1 MSFLTEWLTTIVLF
15 ILFAIVIDMLLPS
28 SSMQKYAKMVVS
40 LLLIVVMLTPIF
52 KLFKT
57 DPEVIFEYLTKN
69 GQSESADIKNQIN
82 SKKIEIQ
89 ASQRAYILEEMAVQ
103 LKKKAEE
110 RFSHDEYKVGRIKL
124 TAGEKVDSEEDIKTI
139 SVYMAP
145 SSEKT
150 VQTVA
155 PVHIDTD
162 HAYVTK
168 EAAEQKE
175 AKQIQTQLA
184 DIWEIG
190 SEKITVHMEG
200 GRVSAMNKNGLWNV
214 LKKQFL
220 PGQTKDGEKPKL
232 TKYHYFLFVFVL
244 GVSFMLVSQLFS
256 SPEKTENAK
265 TITAVS
271 SQHSADSKEKTAEV
285 FKASKSDKPKDSI
298 DDYEKE
304 YENQLKE
311 ILETIIGVDD
321 VSVVVNVD
329 ATSLKVYEKN
339 KSNKNTTT
347 EETDKEGGKRSVTDQ
362 SSEEE
367 IVMIKNGD
375 KETPVVVQT
384 KKPDIR
390 GVLVVAQGVDNVQIK
405 QTIIEAVTRVL
416 DVPSHRVAVAPKKI
430 KEDS

>member
-162 HAYVTK
+162 HAYVTI
-168 EAAEQKE
+168 EAAELKE

-200 GRVSAMNKNGLWNV
+200 G
-214 LKKQFL
+214 
-220 PGQTKDGEKPKL
+220 E
-232 TKYHYFLFVFVL
+232 
-244 GVSFMLVSQLFS
+244 
-256 SPEKTENAK
+256 
-265 TITAVS
+265 
-271 SQHSADSKEKTAEV
+271 
-285 FKASKSDKPKDSI
+285 
-298 DDYEKE
+298 
-304 YENQLKE
+304 
-311 ILETIIGVDD
+311 
-321 VSVVVNVD
+321 SVGN
-329 ATSLKVYEKN
+329 E
-339 KSNKNTTT
+339 
-347 EETDKEGGKRSVTDQ
+347 
-362 SSEEE
+362 
-367 IVMIKNGD
+367 
-375 KETPVVVQT
+375 
-384 KKPDIR
+384 
-390 GVLVVAQGVDNVQIK
+390 
-405 QTIIEAVTRVL
+405 
-416 DVPSHRVAVAPKKI
+416 
-430 KEDS
+430 

>member
-57 DPEVIFEYLTKN
+57 DPEIIFEYLTKN

-89 ASQRAYILEEMAVQ
+89 ASQRSYILEEMAVQ

-175 AKQIQTQLA
+175 AKQIKTQLA

-200 GRVSAMNKNGLWNV
+200 G
-214 LKKQFL
+214 
-220 PGQTKDGEKPKL
+220 E
-232 TKYHYFLFVFVL
+232 
-244 GVSFMLVSQLFS
+244 
-256 SPEKTENAK
+256 
-265 TITAVS
+265 
-271 SQHSADSKEKTAEV
+271 
-285 FKASKSDKPKDSI
+285 
-298 DDYEKE
+298 
-304 YENQLKE
+304 
-311 ILETIIGVDD
+311 
-321 VSVVVNVD
+321 SVGN
-329 ATSLKVYEKN
+329 E
-339 KSNKNTTT
+339 
-347 EETDKEGGKRSVTDQ
+347 
-362 SSEEE
+362 
-367 IVMIKNGD
+367 
-375 KETPVVVQT
+375 
-384 KKPDIR
+384 
-390 GVLVVAQGVDNVQIK
+390 
-405 QTIIEAVTRVL
+405 
-416 DVPSHRVAVAPKKI
+416 
-430 KEDS
+430 

>member
-52 KLFKT
+52 KLFNT
-57 DPEVIFEYLTKN
+57 DPAVIFEYLTKN

-110 RFSHDEYKVGRIKL
+110 RFSHDEYKVGNIKL
-124 TAGEKVDSEEDIKTI
+124 TAGEKVDSEEDIQTI

-190 SEKITVHMEG
+190 SEKITVYMEG
-200 GRVSAMNKNGLWNV
+200 G
-214 LKKQFL
+214 
-220 PGQTKDGEKPKL
+220 E
-232 TKYHYFLFVFVL
+232 
-244 GVSFMLVSQLFS
+244 
-256 SPEKTENAK
+256 
-265 TITAVS
+265 
-271 SQHSADSKEKTAEV
+271 
-285 FKASKSDKPKDSI
+285 
-298 DDYEKE
+298 
-304 YENQLKE
+304 
-311 ILETIIGVDD
+311 
-321 VSVVVNVD
+321 SVGN
-329 ATSLKVYEKN
+329 E
-339 KSNKNTTT
+339 
-347 EETDKEGGKRSVTDQ
+347 
-362 SSEEE
+362 
-367 IVMIKNGD
+367 
-375 KETPVVVQT
+375 
-384 KKPDIR
+384 
-390 GVLVVAQGVDNVQIK
+390 
-405 QTIIEAVTRVL
+405 
-416 DVPSHRVAVAPKKI
+416 
-430 KEDS
+430 

>member
-175 AKQIQTQLA
+175 AKQIQTRLA

-200 GRVSAMNKNGLWNV
+200 G
-214 LKKQFL
+214 
-220 PGQTKDGEKPKL
+220 E
-232 TKYHYFLFVFVL
+232 
-244 GVSFMLVSQLFS
+244 
-256 SPEKTENAK
+256 
-265 TITAVS
+265 
-271 SQHSADSKEKTAEV
+271 
-285 FKASKSDKPKDSI
+285 
-298 DDYEKE
+298 
-304 YENQLKE
+304 
-311 ILETIIGVDD
+311 
-321 VSVVVNVD
+321 SVGN
-329 ATSLKVYEKN
+329 E
-339 KSNKNTTT
+339 
-347 EETDKEGGKRSVTDQ
+347 
-362 SSEEE
+362 
-367 IVMIKNGD
+367 
-375 KETPVVVQT
+375 
-384 KKPDIR
+384 
-390 GVLVVAQGVDNVQIK
+390 
-405 QTIIEAVTRVL
+405 
-416 DVPSHRVAVAPKKI
+416 
-430 KEDS
+430 

>member
-155 PVHIDTD
+155 PIHIDTD

-200 GRVSAMNKNGLWNV
+200 G
-214 LKKQFL
+214 
-220 PGQTKDGEKPKL
+220 E
-232 TKYHYFLFVFVL
+232 
-244 GVSFMLVSQLFS
+244 
-256 SPEKTENAK
+256 
-265 TITAVS
+265 
-271 SQHSADSKEKTAEV
+271 
-285 FKASKSDKPKDSI
+285 
-298 DDYEKE
+298 
-304 YENQLKE
+304 
-311 ILETIIGVDD
+311 
-321 VSVVVNVD
+321 SVGN
-329 ATSLKVYEKN
+329 E
-339 KSNKNTTT
+339 
-347 EETDKEGGKRSVTDQ
+347 
-362 SSEEE
+362 
-367 IVMIKNGD
+367 
-375 KETPVVVQT
+375 
-384 KKPDIR
+384 
-390 GVLVVAQGVDNVQIK
+390 
-405 QTIIEAVTRVL
+405 
-416 DVPSHRVAVAPKKI
+416 
-430 KEDS
+430 

>member
-52 KLFKT
+52 KLFNT
-57 DPEVIFEYLTKN
+57 DPAVIFEYLTKN

-110 RFSHDEYKVGRIKL
+110 RFSHDEYKVGNIKL
-124 TAGEKVDSEEDIKTI
+124 TAGEKVDSEEDIQTI

-175 AKQIQTQLA
+175 TKQIQSQLA

-200 GRVSAMNKNGLWNV
+200 G
-214 LKKQFL
+214 
-220 PGQTKDGEKPKL
+220 E
-232 TKYHYFLFVFVL
+232 
-244 GVSFMLVSQLFS
+244 
-256 SPEKTENAK
+256 
-265 TITAVS
+265 
-271 SQHSADSKEKTAEV
+271 
-285 FKASKSDKPKDSI
+285 
-298 DDYEKE
+298 
-304 YENQLKE
+304 
-311 ILETIIGVDD
+311 
-321 VSVVVNVD
+321 SVGN
-329 ATSLKVYEKN
+329 E
-339 KSNKNTTT
+339 
-347 EETDKEGGKRSVTDQ
+347 
-362 SSEEE
+362 
-367 IVMIKNGD
+367 
-375 KETPVVVQT
+375 
-384 KKPDIR
+384 
-390 GVLVVAQGVDNVQIK
+390 
-405 QTIIEAVTRVL
+405 
-416 DVPSHRVAVAPKKI
+416 
-430 KEDS
+430 

>member
-175 AKQIQTQLA
+175 AKQIKTQLA

-190 SEKITVHMEG
+190 SEKITVHMDG
-200 GRVSAMNKNGLWNV
+200 G
-214 LKKQFL
+214 
-220 PGQTKDGEKPKL
+220 E
-232 TKYHYFLFVFVL
+232 
-244 GVSFMLVSQLFS
+244 
-256 SPEKTENAK
+256 
-265 TITAVS
+265 
-271 SQHSADSKEKTAEV
+271 
-285 FKASKSDKPKDSI
+285 
-298 DDYEKE
+298 
-304 YENQLKE
+304 
-311 ILETIIGVDD
+311 
-321 VSVVVNVD
+321 SVGN
-329 ATSLKVYEKN
+329 E
-339 KSNKNTTT
+339 
-347 EETDKEGGKRSVTDQ
+347 
-362 SSEEE
+362 
-367 IVMIKNGD
+367 
-375 KETPVVVQT
+375 
-384 KKPDIR
+384 
-390 GVLVVAQGVDNVQIK
+390 
-405 QTIIEAVTRVL
+405 
-416 DVPSHRVAVAPKKI
+416 
-430 KEDS
+430 

>member
-52 KLFKT
+52 KLFNT

-69 GQSESADIKNQIN
+69 GQSESAGIKNQIN

-139 SVYMAP
+139 SVFIAP

-155 PVHIDTD
+155 PVNIDTD

-200 GRVSAMNKNGLWNV
+200 G
-214 LKKQFL
+214 
-220 PGQTKDGEKPKL
+220 E
-232 TKYHYFLFVFVL
+232 
-244 GVSFMLVSQLFS
+244 
-256 SPEKTENAK
+256 
-265 TITAVS
+265 
-271 SQHSADSKEKTAEV
+271 
-285 FKASKSDKPKDSI
+285 
-298 DDYEKE
+298 
-304 YENQLKE
+304 
-311 ILETIIGVDD
+311 
-321 VSVVVNVD
+321 SVGN
-329 ATSLKVYEKN
+329 E
-339 KSNKNTTT
+339 
-347 EETDKEGGKRSVTDQ
+347 
-362 SSEEE
+362 
-367 IVMIKNGD
+367 
-375 KETPVVVQT
+375 
-384 KKPDIR
+384 
-390 GVLVVAQGVDNVQIK
+390 
-405 QTIIEAVTRVL
+405 
-416 DVPSHRVAVAPKKI
+416 
-430 KEDS
+430 

>member
-57 DPEVIFEYLTKN
+57 DPEIIFEYLTKN

-124 TAGEKVDSEEDIKTI
+124 TVGEKVDSEEDIKTI

-200 GRVSAMNKNGLWNV
+200 G
-214 LKKQFL
+214 
-220 PGQTKDGEKPKL
+220 E
-232 TKYHYFLFVFVL
+232 
-244 GVSFMLVSQLFS
+244 
-256 SPEKTENAK
+256 
-265 TITAVS
+265 
-271 SQHSADSKEKTAEV
+271 
-285 FKASKSDKPKDSI
+285 
-298 DDYEKE
+298 
-304 YENQLKE
+304 
-311 ILETIIGVDD
+311 
-321 VSVVVNVD
+321 SVGN
-329 ATSLKVYEKN
+329 E
-339 KSNKNTTT
+339 
-347 EETDKEGGKRSVTDQ
+347 
-362 SSEEE
+362 
-367 IVMIKNGD
+367 
-375 KETPVVVQT
+375 
-384 KKPDIR
+384 
-390 GVLVVAQGVDNVQIK
+390 
-405 QTIIEAVTRVL
+405 
-416 DVPSHRVAVAPKKI
+416 
-430 KEDS
+430 

>member
-57 DPEVIFEYLTKN
+57 NPEVIFEYLTKN

-200 GRVSAMNKNGLWNV
+200 G
-214 LKKQFL
+214 
-220 PGQTKDGEKPKL
+220 E
-232 TKYHYFLFVFVL
+232 
-244 GVSFMLVSQLFS
+244 
-256 SPEKTENAK
+256 
-265 TITAVS
+265 
-271 SQHSADSKEKTAEV
+271 
-285 FKASKSDKPKDSI
+285 
-298 DDYEKE
+298 
-304 YENQLKE
+304 
-311 ILETIIGVDD
+311 
-321 VSVVVNVD
+321 SVGN
-329 ATSLKVYEKN
+329 E
-339 KSNKNTTT
+339 
-347 EETDKEGGKRSVTDQ
+347 
-362 SSEEE
+362 
-367 IVMIKNGD
+367 
-375 KETPVVVQT
+375 
-384 KKPDIR
+384 
-390 GVLVVAQGVDNVQIK
+390 
-405 QTIIEAVTRVL
+405 
-416 DVPSHRVAVAPKKI
+416 
-430 KEDS
+430 

>member
-1 MSFLTEWLTTIVLF
+1 MSFLTEWLTSIVLF

-69 GQSESADIKNQIN
+69 GQSESAEIKNQIN

-110 RFSHDEYKVGRIKL
+110 MFSHDEYKVDQIKI

-155 PVHIDTD
+155 PIDINTD
-162 HAYVTK
+162 QAYVTK
-168 EAAEQKE
+168 EKVEQKE
-175 AKQIQTQLA
+175 AKQIETKLA

-200 GRVSAMNKNGLWNV
+200 GER
-214 LKKQFL
+214 
-220 PGQTKDGEKPKL
+220 
-232 TKYHYFLFVFVL
+232 
-244 GVSFMLVSQLFS
+244 
-256 SPEKTENAK
+256 
-265 TITAVS
+265 
-271 SQHSADSKEKTAEV
+271 
-285 FKASKSDKPKDSI
+285 
-298 DDYEKE
+298 
-304 YENQLKE
+304 
-311 ILETIIGVDD
+311 IG
-321 VSVVVNVD
+321 N
-329 ATSLKVYEKN
+329 E
-339 KSNKNTTT
+339 
-347 EETDKEGGKRSVTDQ
+347 
-362 SSEEE
+362 
-367 IVMIKNGD
+367 
-375 KETPVVVQT
+375 
-384 KKPDIR
+384 
-390 GVLVVAQGVDNVQIK
+390 
-405 QTIIEAVTRVL
+405 
-416 DVPSHRVAVAPKKI
+416 
-430 KEDS
+430 

>member
-69 GQSESADIKNQIN
+69 EQSESADIKNQIN

-110 RFSHDEYKVGRIKL
+110 RFSHDEYKVGSIKL

-139 SVYMAP
+139 RVYMAP

-190 SEKITVHMEG
+190 SKKITVHMEG
-200 GRVSAMNKNGLWNV
+200 G
-214 LKKQFL
+214 
-220 PGQTKDGEKPKL
+220 E
-232 TKYHYFLFVFVL
+232 
-244 GVSFMLVSQLFS
+244 
-256 SPEKTENAK
+256 
-265 TITAVS
+265 
-271 SQHSADSKEKTAEV
+271 
-285 FKASKSDKPKDSI
+285 
-298 DDYEKE
+298 
-304 YENQLKE
+304 
-311 ILETIIGVDD
+311 
-321 VSVVVNVD
+321 SVGN
-329 ATSLKVYEKN
+329 E
-339 KSNKNTTT
+339 
-347 EETDKEGGKRSVTDQ
+347 
-362 SSEEE
+362 
-367 IVMIKNGD
+367 
-375 KETPVVVQT
+375 
-384 KKPDIR
+384 
-390 GVLVVAQGVDNVQIK
+390 
-405 QTIIEAVTRVL
+405 
-416 DVPSHRVAVAPKKI
+416 
-430 KEDS
+430 

>member
-69 GQSESADIKNQIN
+69 EQSESADIKNQIN

-110 RFSHDEYKVGRIKL
+110 RFSHDEYKVGSIKL

-150 VQTVA
+150 VQTVV

-190 SEKITVHMEG
+190 RKKITVHMEG
-200 GRVSAMNKNGLWNV
+200 G
-214 LKKQFL
+214 
-220 PGQTKDGEKPKL
+220 E
-232 TKYHYFLFVFVL
+232 
-244 GVSFMLVSQLFS
+244 
-256 SPEKTENAK
+256 
-265 TITAVS
+265 
-271 SQHSADSKEKTAEV
+271 
-285 FKASKSDKPKDSI
+285 
-298 DDYEKE
+298 
-304 YENQLKE
+304 
-311 ILETIIGVDD
+311 
-321 VSVVVNVD
+321 SVGN
-329 ATSLKVYEKN
+329 E
-339 KSNKNTTT
+339 
-347 EETDKEGGKRSVTDQ
+347 
-362 SSEEE
+362 
-367 IVMIKNGD
+367 
-375 KETPVVVQT
+375 
-384 KKPDIR
+384 
-390 GVLVVAQGVDNVQIK
+390 
-405 QTIIEAVTRVL
+405 
-416 DVPSHRVAVAPKKI
+416 
-430 KEDS
+430 

>member
-69 GQSESADIKNQIN
+69 EQSESADIKNQIN

-110 RFSHDEYKVGRIKL
+110 RFSHDEYKVGSIKL

-139 SVYMAP
+139 RVYMAP

-190 SEKITVHMEG
+190 RKKITVHMEG
-200 GRVSAMNKNGLWNV
+200 G
-214 LKKQFL
+214 
-220 PGQTKDGEKPKL
+220 E
-232 TKYHYFLFVFVL
+232 
-244 GVSFMLVSQLFS
+244 
-256 SPEKTENAK
+256 
-265 TITAVS
+265 
-271 SQHSADSKEKTAEV
+271 
-285 FKASKSDKPKDSI
+285 
-298 DDYEKE
+298 
-304 YENQLKE
+304 
-311 ILETIIGVDD
+311 
-321 VSVVVNVD
+321 SVGN
-329 ATSLKVYEKN
+329 E
-339 KSNKNTTT
+339 
-347 EETDKEGGKRSVTDQ
+347 
-362 SSEEE
+362 
-367 IVMIKNGD
+367 
-375 KETPVVVQT
+375 
-384 KKPDIR
+384 
-390 GVLVVAQGVDNVQIK
+390 
-405 QTIIEAVTRVL
+405 
-416 DVPSHRVAVAPKKI
+416 
-430 KEDS
+430 

>member
-57 DPEVIFEYLTKN
+57 DPEIIFEYLTKN

-200 GRVSAMNKNGLWNV
+200 G
-214 LKKQFL
+214 
-220 PGQTKDGEKPKL
+220 E
-232 TKYHYFLFVFVL
+232 
-244 GVSFMLVSQLFS
+244 
-256 SPEKTENAK
+256 
-265 TITAVS
+265 
-271 SQHSADSKEKTAEV
+271 
-285 FKASKSDKPKDSI
+285 
-298 DDYEKE
+298 
-304 YENQLKE
+304 
-311 ILETIIGVDD
+311 
-321 VSVVVNVD
+321 SVGN
-329 ATSLKVYEKN
+329 E
-339 KSNKNTTT
+339 
-347 EETDKEGGKRSVTDQ
+347 
-362 SSEEE
+362 
-367 IVMIKNGD
+367 
-375 KETPVVVQT
+375 
-384 KKPDIR
+384 
-390 GVLVVAQGVDNVQIK
+390 
-405 QTIIEAVTRVL
+405 
-416 DVPSHRVAVAPKKI
+416 
-430 KEDS
+430 

>member
-69 GQSESADIKNQIN
+69 GQSESANIKNQIN

-175 AKQIQTQLA
+175 AKQIKTQLA

-200 GRVSAMNKNGLWNV
+200 G
-214 LKKQFL
+214 
-220 PGQTKDGEKPKL
+220 E
-232 TKYHYFLFVFVL
+232 
-244 GVSFMLVSQLFS
+244 
-256 SPEKTENAK
+256 
-265 TITAVS
+265 
-271 SQHSADSKEKTAEV
+271 
-285 FKASKSDKPKDSI
+285 
-298 DDYEKE
+298 
-304 YENQLKE
+304 
-311 ILETIIGVDD
+311 
-321 VSVVVNVD
+321 SVGN
-329 ATSLKVYEKN
+329 E
-339 KSNKNTTT
+339 
-347 EETDKEGGKRSVTDQ
+347 
-362 SSEEE
+362 
-367 IVMIKNGD
+367 
-375 KETPVVVQT
+375 
-384 KKPDIR
+384 
-390 GVLVVAQGVDNVQIK
+390 
-405 QTIIEAVTRVL
+405 
-416 DVPSHRVAVAPKKI
+416 
-430 KEDS
+430 

>member
-57 DPEVIFEYLTKN
+57 EPEIIFEYLTKN

-145 SSEKT
+145 FSEKT

-175 AKQIQTQLA
+175 AKQIKTQLA

-200 GRVSAMNKNGLWNV
+200 G
-214 LKKQFL
+214 
-220 PGQTKDGEKPKL
+220 E
-232 TKYHYFLFVFVL
+232 
-244 GVSFMLVSQLFS
+244 
-256 SPEKTENAK
+256 
-265 TITAVS
+265 
-271 SQHSADSKEKTAEV
+271 
-285 FKASKSDKPKDSI
+285 
-298 DDYEKE
+298 
-304 YENQLKE
+304 
-311 ILETIIGVDD
+311 
-321 VSVVVNVD
+321 SVGN
-329 ATSLKVYEKN
+329 E
-339 KSNKNTTT
+339 
-347 EETDKEGGKRSVTDQ
+347 
-362 SSEEE
+362 
-367 IVMIKNGD
+367 
-375 KETPVVVQT
+375 
-384 KKPDIR
+384 
-390 GVLVVAQGVDNVQIK
+390 
-405 QTIIEAVTRVL
+405 
-416 DVPSHRVAVAPKKI
+416 
-430 KEDS
+430 

>member
-124 TAGEKVDSEEDIKTI
+124 MAGEKVDSEEDIKTI

-175 AKQIQTQLA
+175 AKQIKTQLA

-200 GRVSAMNKNGLWNV
+200 G
-214 LKKQFL
+214 
-220 PGQTKDGEKPKL
+220 E
-232 TKYHYFLFVFVL
+232 
-244 GVSFMLVSQLFS
+244 
-256 SPEKTENAK
+256 
-265 TITAVS
+265 
-271 SQHSADSKEKTAEV
+271 
-285 FKASKSDKPKDSI
+285 
-298 DDYEKE
+298 
-304 YENQLKE
+304 
-311 ILETIIGVDD
+311 
-321 VSVVVNVD
+321 SVGN
-329 ATSLKVYEKN
+329 E
-339 KSNKNTTT
+339 
-347 EETDKEGGKRSVTDQ
+347 
-362 SSEEE
+362 
-367 IVMIKNGD
+367 
-375 KETPVVVQT
+375 
-384 KKPDIR
+384 
-390 GVLVVAQGVDNVQIK
+390 
-405 QTIIEAVTRVL
+405 
-416 DVPSHRVAVAPKKI
+416 
-430 KEDS
+430 

>member
-52 KLFKT
+52 KIFNT
-57 DPEVIFEYLTKN
+57 DPAVIFEYLTKN
-69 GQSESADIKNQIN
+69 GQSESANIKNQIN

-110 RFSHDEYKVGRIKL
+110 RFSHDEYKVDNIKL

-175 AKQIQTQLA
+175 AKQIKSQLA

-200 GRVSAMNKNGLWNV
+200 G
-214 LKKQFL
+214 
-220 PGQTKDGEKPKL
+220 E
-232 TKYHYFLFVFVL
+232 
-244 GVSFMLVSQLFS
+244 
-256 SPEKTENAK
+256 
-265 TITAVS
+265 
-271 SQHSADSKEKTAEV
+271 
-285 FKASKSDKPKDSI
+285 
-298 DDYEKE
+298 
-304 YENQLKE
+304 
-311 ILETIIGVDD
+311 
-321 VSVVVNVD
+321 SVGN
-329 ATSLKVYEKN
+329 E
-339 KSNKNTTT
+339 
-347 EETDKEGGKRSVTDQ
+347 
-362 SSEEE
+362 
-367 IVMIKNGD
+367 
-375 KETPVVVQT
+375 
-384 KKPDIR
+384 
-390 GVLVVAQGVDNVQIK
+390 
-405 QTIIEAVTRVL
+405 
-416 DVPSHRVAVAPKKI
+416 
-430 KEDS
+430 

>member
-28 SSMQKYAKMVVS
+28 SSMQKYAKLVVS

-57 DPEVIFEYLTKN
+57 DPEIIFEYLTKN

-175 AKQIQTQLA
+175 AKQIKTQLA

-200 GRVSAMNKNGLWNV
+200 G
-214 LKKQFL
+214 
-220 PGQTKDGEKPKL
+220 E
-232 TKYHYFLFVFVL
+232 
-244 GVSFMLVSQLFS
+244 
-256 SPEKTENAK
+256 
-265 TITAVS
+265 
-271 SQHSADSKEKTAEV
+271 
-285 FKASKSDKPKDSI
+285 
-298 DDYEKE
+298 
-304 YENQLKE
+304 
-311 ILETIIGVDD
+311 
-321 VSVVVNVD
+321 SVGN
-329 ATSLKVYEKN
+329 E
-339 KSNKNTTT
+339 
-347 EETDKEGGKRSVTDQ
+347 
-362 SSEEE
+362 
-367 IVMIKNGD
+367 
-375 KETPVVVQT
+375 
-384 KKPDIR
+384 
-390 GVLVVAQGVDNVQIK
+390 
-405 QTIIEAVTRVL
+405 
-416 DVPSHRVAVAPKKI
+416 
-430 KEDS
+430 

>member
-69 GQSESADIKNQIN
+69 GQSESSDIKNQIN

-175 AKQIQTQLA
+175 AKQIKTQLA

-200 GRVSAMNKNGLWNV
+200 G
-214 LKKQFL
+214 
-220 PGQTKDGEKPKL
+220 E
-232 TKYHYFLFVFVL
+232 
-244 GVSFMLVSQLFS
+244 
-256 SPEKTENAK
+256 
-265 TITAVS
+265 
-271 SQHSADSKEKTAEV
+271 
-285 FKASKSDKPKDSI
+285 
-298 DDYEKE
+298 
-304 YENQLKE
+304 
-311 ILETIIGVDD
+311 
-321 VSVVVNVD
+321 SVGN
-329 ATSLKVYEKN
+329 E
-339 KSNKNTTT
+339 
-347 EETDKEGGKRSVTDQ
+347 
-362 SSEEE
+362 
-367 IVMIKNGD
+367 
-375 KETPVVVQT
+375 
-384 KKPDIR
+384 
-390 GVLVVAQGVDNVQIK
+390 
-405 QTIIEAVTRVL
+405 
-416 DVPSHRVAVAPKKI
+416 
-430 KEDS
+430 

>member
-69 GQSESADIKNQIN
+69 GQSESSDIKNQIN

-124 TAGEKVDSEEDIKTI
+124 TAGKKVDSEEDIKTI

-175 AKQIQTQLA
+175 AKQIKTQLA

-200 GRVSAMNKNGLWNV
+200 G
-214 LKKQFL
+214 
-220 PGQTKDGEKPKL
+220 E
-232 TKYHYFLFVFVL
+232 
-244 GVSFMLVSQLFS
+244 
-256 SPEKTENAK
+256 
-265 TITAVS
+265 
-271 SQHSADSKEKTAEV
+271 
-285 FKASKSDKPKDSI
+285 
-298 DDYEKE
+298 
-304 YENQLKE
+304 
-311 ILETIIGVDD
+311 
-321 VSVVVNVD
+321 SVGN
-329 ATSLKVYEKN
+329 E
-339 KSNKNTTT
+339 
-347 EETDKEGGKRSVTDQ
+347 
-362 SSEEE
+362 
-367 IVMIKNGD
+367 
-375 KETPVVVQT
+375 
-384 KKPDIR
+384 
-390 GVLVVAQGVDNVQIK
+390 
-405 QTIIEAVTRVL
+405 
-416 DVPSHRVAVAPKKI
+416 
-430 KEDS
+430 

>member
-1 MSFLTEWLTTIVLF
+1 MSFLTEWLTSIVLF

-69 GQSESADIKNQIN
+69 GQSESAEIKNQIN

-110 RFSHDEYKVGRIKL
+110 MFSHDEYKVDQIKI

-155 PVHIDTD
+155 PIDINMD

-168 EAAEQKE
+168 EKAEQKE
-175 AKQIQTQLA
+175 AKQIETKLA

-200 GRVSAMNKNGLWNV
+200 GER
-214 LKKQFL
+214 
-220 PGQTKDGEKPKL
+220 
-232 TKYHYFLFVFVL
+232 
-244 GVSFMLVSQLFS
+244 
-256 SPEKTENAK
+256 
-265 TITAVS
+265 
-271 SQHSADSKEKTAEV
+271 
-285 FKASKSDKPKDSI
+285 
-298 DDYEKE
+298 
-304 YENQLKE
+304 
-311 ILETIIGVDD
+311 IG
-321 VSVVVNVD
+321 N
-329 ATSLKVYEKN
+329 E
-339 KSNKNTTT
+339 
-347 EETDKEGGKRSVTDQ
+347 
-362 SSEEE
+362 
-367 IVMIKNGD
+367 
-375 KETPVVVQT
+375 
-384 KKPDIR
+384 
-390 GVLVVAQGVDNVQIK
+390 
-405 QTIIEAVTRVL
+405 
-416 DVPSHRVAVAPKKI
+416 
-430 KEDS
+430 

>member
-52 KLFKT
+52 KLFNT
-57 DPEVIFEYLTKN
+57 DPAVIFEYLTKN
-69 GQSESADIKNQIN
+69 GQSESANIKNQIN

-110 RFSHDEYKVGRIKL
+110 RFSHDEYKVDNIKL

-175 AKQIQTQLA
+175 AKQIKSQLA

-200 GRVSAMNKNGLWNV
+200 G
-214 LKKQFL
+214 
-220 PGQTKDGEKPKL
+220 E
-232 TKYHYFLFVFVL
+232 
-244 GVSFMLVSQLFS
+244 
-256 SPEKTENAK
+256 
-265 TITAVS
+265 
-271 SQHSADSKEKTAEV
+271 
-285 FKASKSDKPKDSI
+285 
-298 DDYEKE
+298 
-304 YENQLKE
+304 
-311 ILETIIGVDD
+311 
-321 VSVVVNVD
+321 SVGN
-329 ATSLKVYEKN
+329 E
-339 KSNKNTTT
+339 
-347 EETDKEGGKRSVTDQ
+347 
-362 SSEEE
+362 
-367 IVMIKNGD
+367 
-375 KETPVVVQT
+375 
-384 KKPDIR
+384 
-390 GVLVVAQGVDNVQIK
+390 
-405 QTIIEAVTRVL
+405 
-416 DVPSHRVAVAPKKI
+416 
-430 KEDS
+430 